1 MRLVLARHGRAGDA
15 PNDADRRLTETGREG
30 VIKVACK
37 LASLGVTGAAVYS
50 SPYLRAMETAAIL
63 SQETASGAV
72 TAVPTLESGA
82 PLDELIRIAGSHVR
96 RPLVVLVG
104 HMPDLGVLA
113 AWLAWGTRSRVIEM
127 PVGSAV
133 QFTVESLHPDPKAVM
148 DWMITPQDL

>member
-15 PNDADRRLTETGREG
+15 PIDADRRLTDTGRDG
-30 VIKVACK
+30 VTKVGRK
-37 LASLGVTGAAVYS
+37 LSTLGVTGAAVYS
-50 SPYLRAMETAAIL
+50 SPYLRALETAAIL

-72 TAVPTLESGA
+72 TTVPALESGA
-82 PLDELIRIAGSHVR
+82 PLDELIRIVGSHSR

-127 PVGSAV
+127 PVGAAV
-133 QFTVESLHPDPKAVM
+133 QFTVETLHPEPKAIM